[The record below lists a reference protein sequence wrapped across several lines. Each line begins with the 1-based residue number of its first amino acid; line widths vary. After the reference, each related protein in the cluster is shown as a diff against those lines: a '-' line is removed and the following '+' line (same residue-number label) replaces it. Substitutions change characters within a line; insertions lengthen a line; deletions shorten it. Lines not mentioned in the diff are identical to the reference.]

1 MQYTSLGRTG
11 AQVSRICLGTM
22 NFGPV
27 VDAPGSHVILDRALA
42 AGVNFFDCADVYGSG
57 PFGDAYGQSEG
68 VLGEWIER
76 QQRDR
81 LIVATKLWGPMGEGP
96 NDRGLSAVHIRHAVD
111 ASLRRLRTDYIDLY
125 QMHHIVHDASVD
137 EIWEAFG
144 VLRQQGKVLY
154 FGSSNFPGWEIAR
167 YQEQAADRGMLGL
180 VSEQSVYNLRQRS
193 VEQEVLPAAQHYGL
207 GVLPWSP
214 LGAGLLGGVLQRA
227 DRGGDAGTRSS
238 KRLAALDDAA
248 RDRIARYE
256 GLAAEWGIQP
266 GVLALAWL
274 LHQPAVT
281 APIIGPRTAAHFE
294 AGLEALEVALSAEQL
309 AALDELWPG
318 PGRAPE
324 GYAW

>member
-11 AQVSRICLGTM
+11 ARVSRICLGTM

-27 VDAPGSHVILDRALA
+27 VDTAGSHEILDRAFA
-42 AGVNFFDCADVYGSG
+42 SGVNFFDCADVYGSG
-57 PFGDAYGQSEG
+57 PFGDVYGQSEG
-68 VLGEWIER
+68 VLGEWVER
-76 QQRDR
+76 QPRDQ
-81 LIVATKLWGPMGEGP
+81 LVLATKLHGPMGEGP
-96 NDRGLSAVHIRHAVD
+96 NDRGLSALHIRHAVE

-137 EIWEAFG
+137 EIWEAFS

-167 YQEQAADRGMLGL
+167 YQERAERLGMLGL
-180 VSEQSVYNLRQRS
+180 VSEQSVYNLRQRAI
-193 VEQEVLPAAQHYGL
+193 EQEVLPAAQHYGL

-214 LGAGLLGGVLQRA
+214 LGAGLLGGALRKT
-227 DRGGDAGTRSS
+227 DGGERST
-238 KRLAALDDAA
+238 KRLAALDEAE

-256 GLAAEWGIQP
+256 ALAEEWGIAP

-274 LHQPAVT
+274 LHRPGVT
-281 APIIGPRTAAHFE
+281 APLVGPRTTEHLE
-294 AGLEALEVALSAEQL
+294 AGLAALETTLAEDQL